1 MMVIWNKNIT
11 ACCLIEL
18 KKSIKLT
25 AVVSYCQNGNNKAPD
40 YSGAYYTSSYY

>member
-18 KKSIKLT
+18 KKNLKINCGSELLSKW
-25 AVVSYCQNGNNKAPD
+25 K
-40 YSGAYYTSSYY
+40 